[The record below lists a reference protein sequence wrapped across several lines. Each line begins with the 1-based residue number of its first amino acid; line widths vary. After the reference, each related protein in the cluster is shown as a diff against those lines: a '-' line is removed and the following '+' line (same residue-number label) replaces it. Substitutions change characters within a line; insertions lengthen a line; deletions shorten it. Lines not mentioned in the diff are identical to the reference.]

1 MVLTHLILNDMM
13 KVRSHISRLALCLQ
27 DSEPRIA
34 SLAQLFF
41 HELSNKAFKV
51 SSVQPIFS
59 GKLTFLSDFSLAVL
73 VQKNQLWQTSA
84 LYHMFLEWVG
94 LKDKQQRKHLPWI
107 THESSN
113 ARSVKEQGDDYLA
126 IFSPESLVFE
136 EEECKVR

>member
-51 SSVQPIFS
+51 
-59 GKLTFLSDFSLAVL
+59 GLVL
-73 VQKNQLWQTSA
+73 IQ
-84 LYHMFLEWVG
+84 
-94 LKDKQQRKHLPWI
+94 HLPNQTGARPAGYI
-107 THESSN
+107 TCHFDST
-113 ARSVKEQGDDYLA
+113 A
-126 IFSPESLVFE
+126 I
-136 EEECKVR
+136 